1 MAPNSPLLSRIPTI
15 AVDLNPATRQLVTG
29 TETYAREVGRR
40 LRVAAPELNWVFYA
54 SRPMLGLG
62 VDLVVLPFARLWSQL
77 RLPFEIASR
86 RPDLFFTPAHVIPF
100 AVRTKALT
108 VVHDLAFERY
118 PNAYTTAEREYLR
131 VTTRWAARRCQLLI
145 ADSQAT
151 KRDLVELYGVPPER
165 IRVVPLGGGEG
176 RAHLGVQESSSPGQL
191 GDAAATMRKLGIDGD
206 YVLQVGRI
214 EARKNQTAAL
224 AAVERIP
231 GLTLVVV
238 GSERDQALATKLRA
252 SASCRVLG
260 RQDDAVLEFL
270 YAHATAVVVPSL
282 YEGFGLPVLEAMAR
296 GKVVVAGRV
305 SSLPEVGGDA
315 VIYFDDPSN
324 PALIKAA
331 LETALQDEDLRRRL
345 AAAGR
350 TRATTFTW
358 DRCAA
363 GVVDVI
369 RELVA

>member
-1 MAPNSPLLSRIPTI
+1 MTANWPLSARVPTI

-29 TETYAREVGRR
+29 TEVYAREVGRR

-54 SRPMLGLG
+54 SRPMAGLG

-77 RLPFEIASR
+77 RLPFEVAAR
-86 RPDLFFTPAHVIPF
+86 RPDLFFTPSHVIPF

-108 VVHDLAFERY
+108 VFHDLAFERY
-118 PNAYTTAEREYLR
+118 PNAYMTAEREYLR
-131 VTTRWAARRCQLLI
+131 VTTKWAARRCQLLI
-145 ADSQAT
+145 AVSEAT
-151 KRDLVELYGVPPER
+151 KRDLVELYGVPQER
-165 IRVVPLGGGEG
+165 IRVVPLGGGEA
-176 RAHLGVQESSSPGQL
+176 RTTRGVPGETV
-191 GDAAATMRKLGIDGD
+191 DAAAVMRKLGIDGEF
-206 YVLQVGRI
+206 VLQVGRI
-214 EARKNQTAAL
+214 ETRKNQTAAL
-224 AAVERIP
+224 AAVERIQ

-238 GSERDQALATKLRA
+238 GSERDRAITAKLRA
-252 SASCRVLG
+252 SANCRVLG
-260 RQDDAVLEFL
+260 RQDDAVLELL
-270 YAHATAVVVPSL
+270 YANARAIVVPSL

-331 LETALQDEDLRRRL
+331 LETALHDHQLRRRL

-350 TRATTFTW
+350 ARAATFTW